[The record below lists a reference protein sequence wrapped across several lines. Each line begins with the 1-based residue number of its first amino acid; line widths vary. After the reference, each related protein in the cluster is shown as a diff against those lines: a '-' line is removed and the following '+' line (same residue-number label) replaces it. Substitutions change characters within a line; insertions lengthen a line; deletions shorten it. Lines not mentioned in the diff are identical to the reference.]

1 MGVYRRGW
9 LILIRGLEKPSW
21 RREYWSGACGS
32 CCFQLLRI
40 PSPSPLILPLSKT
53 ARAGQGKKFK
63 AVRPAWAK
71 AQAEQ
76 VQRFLPH
83 APWTH
88 CINCQMPGVP
98 GLPLFRR
105 FSLSTPPYHY
115 FCENSTIFSKLT
127 LNTTVSLKPFT
138 ITDRIHLSGF
148 SLPLSSM
155 CFY

>member
-98 GLPLFRR
+98 GLPLFRW

-115 FCENSTIFSKLT
+115 FCENSTIFFKAHFKYHCLT
-127 LNTTVSLKPFT
+127 EAFHN
-138 ITDRIHLSGF
+138 H
-148 SLPLSSM
+148 
-155 CFY
+155 